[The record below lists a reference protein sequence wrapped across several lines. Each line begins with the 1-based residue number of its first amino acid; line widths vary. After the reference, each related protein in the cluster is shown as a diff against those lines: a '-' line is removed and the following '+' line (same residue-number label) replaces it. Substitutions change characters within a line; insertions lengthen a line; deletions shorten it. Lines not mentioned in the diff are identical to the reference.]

1 MNIELNTLRATSANE
16 TTNSDRFEQLTNFL
30 KSYAA
35 DIRVKEYHGD
45 QITYVI
51 LDDAEHTRMFPRM
64 LADLDANK
72 NQYRIKSYGLSN
84 SSLEQVFLRVADEIK
99 RPEDYERLSCWKR
112 FVHRLRRCCC
122 SCCRR
127 DKKQTVDEEQ
137 SAKTEETNEEEPFQT
152 PLNGRSR
159 SIAMKTHSFF
169 DFRGMDREGSGSTH
183 WHSLLSGAN
192 RRSSDQTFPSDEAQ
206 HQRFNR

>member
-1 MNIELNTLRATSANE
+1 MSIELNTLSATPTNE
-16 TTNSDRFEQLTNFL
+16 TNNADRFEQLTTFL

-112 FVHRLRRCCC
+112 FLHRLRRCCC
-122 SCCRR
+122 CCCRR
-127 DKKQTVDEEQ
+127 EKKQTGEGEQ
-137 SAKTEETNEEEPFQT
+137 PAKPDETNEEEPFQT
-152 PLNGRSR
+152 PLNGESR
-159 SIAMKTHSFF
+159 SIEMKKRFFRSFQTNGPLEQRSDIPAF
-169 DFRGMDREGSGSTH
+169 LI
-183 WHSLLSGAN
+183 WLCKSLV
-192 RRSSDQTFPSDEAQ
+192 F
-206 HQRFNR
+206 